1 MDLNYMRIMRKA
13 PLFQNLNDDEYES
26 LIKCLSPRVKH
37 YAKNEILLLTED
49 SVHHVGIVLAGTAN
63 AYLDHVSGS
72 QTLISSLPTLS
83 VFGEVLVSTRANR
96 SPVTISAES
105 DVTSAFIEYRK
116 IYSMCEVACSVHRIF
131 LQNVLTIIG
140 DKYFQLFDRLA
151 VLREKSLRSKI
162 MAYLYTLSSNGKFYT
177 VELPFSKTI
186 LADYLLVNRC
196 ALSKELNKMESDGLI
211 IVRGRAIA
219 LLFLNRR
226 TALNLEG
233 SVQLG
238 F

>member
-1 MDLNYMRIMRKA
+1 MDLTSMKIMKKA
-13 PLFQNLNDDEYES
+13 QIFKNLNDDEYNS

-37 YAKNEILLLTED
+37 YSKNEILLLTED
-49 SVHHVGIVLAGTAN
+49 SVQHVGIILVGTAN

-83 VFGEVLVSTRANR
+83 LFGEVLVSTRANR
-96 SPVTISAES
+96 SPVTICAES
-105 DVTSAFIEYRK
+105 DVTSAFIEYKK
-116 IYSMCEVACSVHRIF
+116 IYSMCEVACSVHRLF

-140 DKYFQLFDRLA
+140 DKYFQLFDRIS

-162 MAYLYTLSSNGKFYT
+162 MAYLYTLSCNGKINI

-186 LADYLLVNRC
+186 LADYLLANRSSV
-196 ALSKELNKMESDGLI
+196 SKELNKMESDGLI
-211 IVRGRAIA
+211 IVKGRVIA
-219 LLFLNRR
+219 LLFLNGRR
-226 TALNLEG
+226 ALNFES
-233 SVQLG
+233 SVQFG